1 MEQTADSLTEK
12 IHSLTSAQLA
22 EVERFVESLQA
33 WEGERDAARIAAGL
47 STPALAEVWS
57 NPEDEAYD
65 AL

>member
-1 MEQTADSLTEK
+1 MQQIADRLTEK
-12 IHSLTSAQLA
+12 IHTLTKLQLA

-33 WEGERDAARIAAGL
+33 WERDSQVVRSAAPLSEPAFAA
-47 STPALAEVWS
+47 VWN

>member
-12 IHSLTSAQLA
+12 IHSLSSTQLA

-33 WEGERDAARIAAGL
+33 WERDRHAARIAADL